1 LIVPVISSEKPYARV
16 CFAAVMVKIFLTV
29 IFLPEETDSES
40 LSKRLPPI
48 AAETK

>member
-1 LIVPVISSEKPYARV
+1 MH
-16 CFAAVMVKIFLTV
+16 FAAVMAKIFLTV
-29 IFLPEETDSES
+29 IFLPEETNNKS